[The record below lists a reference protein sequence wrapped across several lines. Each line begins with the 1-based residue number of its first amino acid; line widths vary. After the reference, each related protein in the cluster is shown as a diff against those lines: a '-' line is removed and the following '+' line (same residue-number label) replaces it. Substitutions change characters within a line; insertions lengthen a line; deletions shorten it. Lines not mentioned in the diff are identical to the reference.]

1 MRIAL
6 IGCGGVGKSFL
17 KLMGEKNKDSIKKEL
32 TINYIVGSKGGI
44 YDDKGINC
52 LEAANFLE
60 LNNKIYEYPHG
71 GKQEINFEFLM
82 GKLDIDI
89 LVELTPTNKDTGEP
103 AITYM
108 RRVLKKGIHVVTG
121 NKGPI
126 LLAYN
131 ELNTLASKNG
141 VQLGIGCTTG
151 GALPS
156 INAGLID
163 MAGAEIL
170 SIEGILNGSTNF
182 ILREM
187 AESKIGYLTAL
198 KKAQKLG
205 IAETDPS
212 LDVDGWDTASKLLIL
227 TNVLMGKDKKMEDIT
242 VEGITNLNVE
252 DIETAM
258 KNGEKYKLIGKTQVT
273 DGKYMM
279 TVKPER
285 IKNDHPLYGVEG
297 KDKAVKY
304 TSDTLGDL
312 TIIGGASGTL
322 PAAASIYRDIINI
335 VRGYK
340 FSN

>member
-1 MRIAL
+1 
-6 IGCGGVGKSFL
+6 
-17 KLMGEKNKDSIKKEL
+17 
-32 TINYIVGSKGGI
+32 
-44 YDDKGINC
+44 
-52 LEAANFLE
+52 
-60 LNNKIYEYPHG
+60 
-71 GKQEINFEFLM
+71 
-82 GKLDIDI
+82 
-89 LVELTPTNKDTGEP
+89 VELTPTNKDTGEL

-131 ELNTLASKNG
+131 ELNTLASKND

-151 GALPS
+151 GVLTS

-187 AESKIGYLTAL
+187 VESKVEYPEAL
-198 KKAQKLG
+198 EKAQKLG

-212 LDVDGWDTASKLLIL
+212 LDVNGWDTASKLLIL
-227 TNVLMGKDKKMEDIT
+227 TNVLMGKEKKMEDIA

-252 DIETAM
+252 DIIAAM
-258 KNGEKYKLIGKTQVT
+258 ENGEKYKLIGKTQVK
-273 DGKYMM
+273 DGKHIM

-285 IKNDHPLYGVEG
+285 IKSDHPSYGVEG
-297 KDKAVKY
+297 KNKAVKY

-312 TIIGGASGTL
+312 TVIGGASGTL

-340 FSN
+340 FSNWN